1 MLLAANIILSIAIIG
16 LIAIIITGAILFV
29 YNKNHNE
36 TVENNKNQNKRYKSA
51 ATYMPIRLVNSIV
64 EEVRN
69 VSENRMVII
78 DELYL
83 FSLTQSFDFATKLL
97 TTLEDINAE
106 ENTAYSVS
114 SLWFFETYVFYASY
128 LIRLLRAFYSK
139 TFSEKICE
147 HVDFNKYYSDFFNR
161 FLEVYYNGD
170 SSIDRATLSA
180 VSSTRFTEYFG
191 FDDVEDCFVIFETIC
206 SHYAISPKSVFNTE
220 MNAESIPTL
229 HQQKIGIV
237 FYETLHQTH
246 QLFIEWQNETTPI
259 MLDEL
264 KKGLPNV

>member
-1 MLLAANIILSIAIIG
+1 MDLILVIVIPLLAIILSI
-16 LIAIIITGAILFV
+16 IITTIV
-29 YNKNHNE
+29 TDHINKTHSE

-51 ATYMPIRLVNSIV
+51 SAYMPIRLVNSIIK
-64 EEVRN
+64 EVHN

-97 TTLEDINAE
+97 TTLEEINAE

-128 LIRLLRAFYSK
+128 IIRLLRSFYSK
-139 TFSEKICE
+139 TFGEIICGY
-147 HVDFNKYYSDFFNR
+147 VDFNKYYSDFFNR

-170 SSIDRATLSA
+170 STIDRATLSA

-191 FDDVEDCFVIFETIC
+191 FDDVEDCFAIFETIC

-229 HQQKIGIV
+229 HQQKIGIE

-264 KKGLPNV
+264 KKGLPND